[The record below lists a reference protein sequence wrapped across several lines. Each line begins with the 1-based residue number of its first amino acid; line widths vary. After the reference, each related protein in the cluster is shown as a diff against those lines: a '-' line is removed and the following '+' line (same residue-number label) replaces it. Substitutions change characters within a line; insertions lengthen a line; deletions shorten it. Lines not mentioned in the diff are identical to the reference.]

1 MKTISSMKNQQT
13 KVHLNS
19 DIRNWERSERAKTI
33 KMSRKQSRKDKA
45 LRMTMGA

>member
-1 MKTISSMKNQQT
+1 MKTISPMKNQQT

-33 KMSRKQSRKDKA
+33 KMSRKQQRRNKTLTRTLQA
-45 LRMTMGA
+45 